1 MLNMLVQG
9 GSVYHISMET
19 SDTDYEV
26 VINQTVNKTMFV
38 TEKDDDTQDLDLIIV
53 ILTSL
58 ILGLMILTTVI
69 GNVFVMAAILL
80 DRHLQSVANYLI
92 LSLAVADL
100 LVAILV
106 MPLGAVYEISKKW
119 ILGPNLC
126 DMWTSSDVLCCTASI
141 LHLLAIALDRYWA
154 VTHPHYIHSRSST
167 TIWVLISLV
176 WIMSIVVSLAP
187 LFGWK
192 DDNWSERVEN
202 GHCIVSQDISYQIFA
217 TSATFFVPLILI
229 LLLYWRI
236 FLTARTRLRN
246 RLAQKTR
253 LPQASVIQTAT
264 LAASF
269 KSKDVKV
276 TKNDNGNVKTTSFS
290 DSEKIL
296 KSDTTSL
303 CHQENKLITEINGQ
317 PKDEV
322 DESPSSQSGEFQS
335 TPRINSCPR
344 HKNGAIRH
352 SSMGCQ
358 TDDLAPLATP
368 KDRRKPKK
376 EKKHI
381 SLEAKREKKAAKT
394 LAIVTGA
401 FIICWLPFFV
411 IALVNP
417 LCENCIN
424 NYVSSFFLWLGY
436 FNSTL
441 NPIIYTVFSPEFR
454 QAFKKI
460 LCGRASPSNYRP
472 RHLQ

>member
-1 MLNMLVQG
+1 MIEKTTKMLHHESFYNSPMELPT
-9 GSVYHISMET
+9 IS
-19 SDTDYEV
+19 Y
-26 VINQTVNKTMFV
+26 
-38 TEKDDDTQDLDLIIV
+38 DDLLNLTLNRSRLMDEEDDKGQELDLIIV

-92 LSLAVADL
+92 LSLAAADL

-106 MPLGAVYEISKKW
+106 MPLGAVYEISKNW
-119 ILGPNLC
+119 MFGPILC
-126 DMWTSSDVLCCTASI
+126 DMWTSSDVFCCTASI

-154 VTHPHYIHSRSST
+154 VTHPHYIHSRTSST
-167 TIWVLISLV
+167 IYVLISLV
-176 WIMSIVVSLAP
+176 WVMSIIVSLAP

-192 DDNWSERVEN
+192 DRNWEERVRE
-202 GHCIVSQDISYQIFA
+202 GECMVSQDISYQIFA

-246 RLAQKTR
+246 RLAQKSKI
-253 LPQASVIQTAT
+253 PQASHGHN
-264 LAASF
+264 
-269 KSKDVKV
+269 KV
-276 TKNDNGNVKTTSFS
+276 VNGDNGIVSTTSFS
-290 DSEKIL
+290 LSEKMGKSEAPSQNPL
-296 KSDTTSL
+296 KHQDT
-303 CHQENKLITEINGQ
+303 I
-317 PKDEV
+317 D
-322 DESPSSQSGEFQS
+322 DSPSSHSGDYNSS
-335 TPRINSCPR
+335 TPHKYSCPR
-344 HKNGAIRH
+344 HKNGGIRH

-368 KDRRKPKK
+368 KERRKPKK

-394 LAIVTGA
+394 LAIVTGV

-460 LCGRASPSNYRP
+460 LCGRSSNNNYRP